1 MGNLLQMGGNFF
13 DIVLVEWNQAPFT
26 GGENTDRP
34 ELNDATYN
42 TGSAMAEPK
51 SFGIEL
57 LNGLGGDGDVKVPF
71 TRYSP
76 EKIFSGAVP
85 AFDVNFIDPKDWS
98 ETLTDAEKQE
108 VEDAQKVLNDDE
120 ATEEELNAIAH
131 RLAKQIT
138 KDYEGKKLLLVGVLK
153 GSIYFFTDLTRY
165 IDLPCN
171 IDFIQASSYGAGT
184 VSSGNIQIIKDIADD
199 LTGFDVLLV
208 EDILDTGNTLKY
220 IHDMLSKRN
229 PESIGVVTLLDK
241 PARRTAD
248 IKADYVGVDVPDAF
262 VVGYG
267 LDYDQYYRNLPY
279 IGVLKKSIYEK

>member
-1 MGNLLQMGGNFF
+1 VLYSNGNEKQ
-13 DIVLVEWNQAPFT
+13 
-26 GGENTDRP
+26 R
-34 ELNDATYN
+34 
-42 TGSAMAEPK
+42 
-51 SFGIEL
+51 GITMHQ
-57 LNGLGGDGDVKVPF
+57 DV
-71 TRYSP
+71 
-76 EKIFSGAVP
+76 EKILV
-85 AFDVNFIDPKDWS
+85 
-98 ETLTDAEKQE
+98 
-108 VEDAQKVLNDDE
+108 
-120 ATEEELNAIAH
+120 TEEELNAIAH

-153 GSIYFFTDLTRY
+153 GSVYFFTDLTRY

-171 IDFIQASSYGAGT
+171 IDFIQA
-184 VSSGNIQIIKDIADD
+184 IADD

>member
-1 MGNLLQMGGNFF
+1 MHCCKQINSYIFFKKVLTSAKLLCIINLAFADVAHPVERNLAKVEVASSSLVIRSKTKSTISMVLFVFYKKRGSKRAIRFTTVLIYTLQVFKRVLYSNGNEKQ
-13 DIVLVEWNQAPFT
+13 
-26 GGENTDRP
+26 R
-34 ELNDATYN
+34 
-42 TGSAMAEPK
+42 
-51 SFGIEL
+51 GITMHQ
-57 LNGLGGDGDVKVPF
+57 DV
-71 TRYSP
+71 
-76 EKIFSGAVP
+76 EKILV
-85 AFDVNFIDPKDWS
+85 
-98 ETLTDAEKQE
+98 
-108 VEDAQKVLNDDE
+108 
-120 ATEEELNAIAH
+120 TEEELNAIAH

-267 LDYDQYYRNLPY
+267 LDYNQYYRNLPY

>member
-1 MGNLLQMGGNFF
+1 MHCCKQINSYIFFKKVLTSAKLLCIINLAFADVAHPVERNLAKVEVASSSLVIRSKTKSTIYMVLFFYKKRGSKRAIRFTTVLIYTLQVFKRVLYSNGNEKQ
-13 DIVLVEWNQAPFT
+13 
-26 GGENTDRP
+26 R
-34 ELNDATYN
+34 
-42 TGSAMAEPK
+42 
-51 SFGIEL
+51 GITMHQ
-57 LNGLGGDGDVKVPF
+57 DV
-71 TRYSP
+71 
-76 EKIFSGAVP
+76 EKILV
-85 AFDVNFIDPKDWS
+85 
-98 ETLTDAEKQE
+98 
-108 VEDAQKVLNDDE
+108 
-120 ATEEELNAIAH
+120 TEEELNAIAH